1 VDAYD
6 IVNLLVGVLYI
17 LLSLI
22 LARYAVRLGREF
34 PWFALLV
41 VLFVTRGVDRVY
53 AAFTDQDR
61 LGILVDGIL
70 IAVVVALILGIDR
83 TSAALKAAHD
93 EAALRRE
100 EYDRALTDYRRLARH
115 RLANPL
121 AAIRGSIVTLRDIP
135 DLDDASRRQLL
146 DALESE
152 ARRLEKIALDPVVRG
167 PEERGL
173 DPRPNV

>member
-1 VDAYD
+1 MDAYD
-6 IVNLLVGVLYI
+6 VVNLLLGILYI

-22 LARYAVRLGREF
+22 LARYAVRLGRSF

-41 VLFVTRGVDRVY
+41 ILFVTRGVDRVY
-53 AAFTDQDR
+53 AAFTDQER
-61 LGILVDGIL
+61 LGIFVDGIL
-70 IAVVVALILGIDR
+70 IAVVLALILGIDR
-83 TSAALKAAHD
+83 TASALKAAHD
-93 EAALRRE
+93 EAAFRRE

-121 AAIRGSIVTLRDIP
+121 AAIRGSIVTLRDLP
-135 DLDDASRRQLL
+135 DLDDASRRRLL
-146 DALESE
+146 DAVESE
-152 ARRLEKIALDPVVRG
+152 ARRLEEIALDPHAQG

>member
-1 VDAYD
+1 M
-6 IVNLLVGVLYI
+6 VGVLYI

-22 LARYAVRLGREF
+22 LVRYAVLLGRSF

-41 VLFVTRGVDRVY
+41 VLFFTRGADRVY
-53 AAFTDQDR
+53 ASFTDQQR

-70 IAVVVALILGIDR
+70 IMVVLALILGIDR
-83 TSAALKAAHD
+83 TAAALKAAHD
-93 EAALRRE
+93 EAAVRRE
-100 EYDRALTDYRRLARH
+100 EYDRALGDYRRLARH

-135 DLDDASRRQLL
+135 DLDEQSRRQLL
-146 DALESE
+146 DALETE
-152 ARRLEKIALDPVVRG
+152 ARRLEHLALDPHELR

>member
-1 VDAYD
+1 MEAYD
-6 IVNLLVGVLYI
+6 VVNFLVGILYI
-17 LLSLI
+17 LLSAM

-41 VLFVTRGVDRVY
+41 IFFLTRGADRVY
-53 AAFTDQDR
+53 AVLTDQER

-70 IAVVVALILGIDR
+70 ITVVVALILGIDR
-83 TSAALKAAHD
+83 TAGALKAAHE
-93 EAALRRE
+93 EADVRRE
-100 EYDRALTDYRRLARH
+100 EYARALVDYHRLARH

-121 AAIRGSIVTLRDIP
+121 AAIRGSIVTLRDVP
-135 DLDDASRRQLL
+135 DLDESSREQLL
-146 DALESE
+146 DALETE
-152 ARRLEKIALDPVVRG
+152 TRRLEAVALDPEIRG